1 MTALQWFAAAG
12 LPLLIV
18 VGAYGLMKLHQWD
31 LRRHDRMHPGE
42 YPPKSHQIVRFSP
55 SPDHPGV
62 MKIAYLRGNNRT
74 ISWERIDA
82 VFRRYR

>member
-31 LRRHDRMHPGE
+31 LRRHDRMNPGE
-42 YPPKSHQIVRFSP
+42 
-55 SPDHPGV
+55 
-62 MKIAYLRGNNRT
+62 
-74 ISWERIDA
+74 
-82 VFRRYR
+82 

>member
-18 VGAYGLMKLHQWD
+18 VGAYALMKLHQWD

-42 YPPKSHQIVRFSP
+42 
-55 SPDHPGV
+55 
-62 MKIAYLRGNNRT
+62 
-74 ISWERIDA
+74 
-82 VFRRYR
+82 